1 MKRDLKKM
9 KLIPRKSVM
18 IAAATLLA
26 AAFLTAM
33 MLAVSACGG
42 GETTV
47 TTEVTVTAPQTQT
60 GSSTLEKEAYKQSI
74 NDLTARANQINSD
87 FRGLIDKLNAGRLKQ
102 EDLAS
107 TAEQDRL
114 AYQDLVAQVTAVKAP
129 PEFQQAHLL
138 LISGFGKWSAT
149 FEAYRDGYK
158 NSDNA
163 ALTRARDLDNQA
175 IIEVNQAVNLISQVR

>member
-1 MKRDLKKM
+1 MRALMKM
-9 KLIPRKSVM
+9 KPIPIKSATIAV
-18 IAAATLLA
+18 AAAV
-26 AAFLTAM
+26 LTA
-33 MLAVSACGG
+33 AVLIASGCAGG

-47 TTEVTVTAPQTQT
+47 TTEVTVTVPQTQT
-60 GSSTLEKEAYKQSI
+60 GSTTLEKEAYKQSI

-87 FRGLIDKLNAGRLKQ
+87 FRGLIDKLNAGQLKQ

-114 AYQDLVAQVTAVKAP
+114 AYQDMVAQLTAIRTP
-129 PEFQQAHLL
+129 PEFQQAHML
-138 LISGFGKWSAT
+138 LISGFGKWSGA
-149 FEAYRDGYK
+149 FEDYRDGYR